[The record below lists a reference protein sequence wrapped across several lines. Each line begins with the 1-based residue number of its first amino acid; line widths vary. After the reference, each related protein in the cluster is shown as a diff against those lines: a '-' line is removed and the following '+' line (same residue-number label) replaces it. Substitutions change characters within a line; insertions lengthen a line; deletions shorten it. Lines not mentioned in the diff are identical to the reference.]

1 MRTVFEMPEATSTSV
16 AAWFTDIAGSRVHIV
31 VDTNSGVLR
40 VFNEAWELEA
50 ELDSGGY
57 LEALSTRSIRACF
70 ERLADGTADNNDFY
84 RVAMALNLAKVR
96 ALEIDQALANL
107 LEVGQDAMAAIRRRH
122 DKWAKWE
129 VLPAERTAI
138 VEALDAH
145 EAITDASSPL
155 QMMAALDVVR
165 RVIRKQARQP

>member
-1 MRTVFEMPEATSTSV
+1 MKKTTTYARKRRHMDPL
-16 AAWFTDIAGSRVHIV
+16 AGIRVLDRARPFDEGDTTEQHIK
-31 VDTNSGVLR
+31 T
-40 VFNEAWELEA
+40 
-50 ELDSGGY
+50 
-57 LEALSTRSIRACF
+57 RACF
-70 ERLADGTADNNDFY
+70 ERLADGTADNDDFD

-107 LEVGQDAMAAIRRRH
+107 LEVGQDAMAAIRRRY

-165 RVIRKQARQP
+165 RVIKQQMRRT

>member
-1 MRTVFEMPEATSTSV
+1 MRKTSTY
-16 AAWFTDIAGSRVHIV
+16 ARKRRHMDPLAGIRVLDRARPFDEGDTTAEHIK
-31 VDTNSGVLR
+31 T
-40 VFNEAWELEA
+40 
-50 ELDSGGY
+50 
-57 LEALSTRSIRACF
+57 RACF
-70 ERLADGTADNNDFY
+70 ERLADGTADNDDFD

-138 VEALDAH
+138 VDALDAH

-165 RVIRKQARQP
+165 RVIKQQMRRP

>member
-1 MRTVFEMPEATSTSV
+1 MRKTSTY
-16 AAWFTDIAGSRVHIV
+16 ARKRRHMDPLAGIRVLDRARPFDEGDTTGEHIK
-31 VDTNSGVLR
+31 T
-40 VFNEAWELEA
+40 
-50 ELDSGGY
+50 
-57 LEALSTRSIRACF
+57 RACF
-70 ERLADGTADNNDFY
+70 ERLADGTADNDDFD

-96 ALEIDQALANL
+96 ALEIDQALADL
-107 LEVGQDAMAAIRRRH
+107 LEAGQNAMATIRRRH

-138 VEALDAH
+138 VDALDAH

-165 RVIRKQARQP
+165 RVIKQQMRRP

>member
-1 MRTVFEMPEATSTSV
+1 MRKTSTY
-16 AAWFTDIAGSRVHIV
+16 ARKRRNLDKLAGFRLLDRARPFDEGDTTGEHIK
-31 VDTNSGVLR
+31 T
-40 VFNEAWELEA
+40 
-50 ELDSGGY
+50 
-57 LEALSTRSIRACF
+57 RACF
-70 ERLADGTADNNDFY
+70 ERLADGTADNDDFD

-165 RVIRKQARQP
+165 SVIKQQMRRP

>member
-1 MRTVFEMPEATSTSV
+1 MRKTSTY
-16 AAWFTDIAGSRVHIV
+16 ARKRRNLDKLAGFRLLDRARPFDEGDTTEQHIK
-31 VDTNSGVLR
+31 T
-40 VFNEAWELEA
+40 
-50 ELDSGGY
+50 
-57 LEALSTRSIRACF
+57 RACF
-70 ERLADGTADNNDFY
+70 ERLADGTADNDDFD

-107 LEVGQDAMAAIRRRH
+107 LKVGQDAMAAIRRRH

-165 RVIRKQARQP
+165 SVIKQQMRRP

>member
-1 MRTVFEMPEATSTSV
+1 MKKTTAYARKRRHMDPL
-16 AAWFTDIAGSRVHIV
+16 AGIRVLDRARPFDEGDTTAEHIK
-31 VDTNSGVLR
+31 T
-40 VFNEAWELEA
+40 
-50 ELDSGGY
+50 
-57 LEALSTRSIRACF
+57 RACF
-70 ERLADGTADNNDFY
+70 ERLADGTADNDDFD

-165 RVIRKQARQP
+165 RVIRQQTRQA

>member
-1 MRTVFEMPEATSTSV
+1 MRKTSTY
-16 AAWFTDIAGSRVHIV
+16 ARKRRNLDKLAGFRLLDRARPFDEGDTTAEHIK
-31 VDTNSGVLR
+31 T
-40 VFNEAWELEA
+40 
-50 ELDSGGY
+50 
-57 LEALSTRSIRACF
+57 RACF
-70 ERLADGTADNNDFY
+70 ERLGDGTADNDDFD

-165 RVIRKQARQP
+165 RVIQKQTRQS

>member
-1 MRTVFEMPEATSTSV
+1 MRKTSTY
-16 AAWFTDIAGSRVHIV
+16 ARKRRNLDKLAGFRLLDRARPFDEGDTTGEHIK
-31 VDTNSGVLR
+31 T
-40 VFNEAWELEA
+40 
-50 ELDSGGY
+50 
-57 LEALSTRSIRACF
+57 RACF
-70 ERLADGTADNNDFY
+70 ERLADGTADNDDFD

-107 LEVGQDAMAAIRRRH
+107 LEVGQDAMTAVRKRH
-122 DKWAKWE
+122 DKWAKWD
-129 VLPAERTAI
+129 VLPVERTAI

-165 RVIRKQARQP
+165 RVIKQQMRRP

>member
-1 MRTVFEMPEATSTSV
+1 MRKTSTY
-16 AAWFTDIAGSRVHIV
+16 ARKRRNLDKLAGFRLLDRARPFDEGDTTGEHIK
-31 VDTNSGVLR
+31 T
-40 VFNEAWELEA
+40 
-50 ELDSGGY
+50 
-57 LEALSTRSIRACF
+57 RACF
-70 ERLADGTADNNDFY
+70 ERLADGTADNDDFD

-165 RVIRKQARQP
+165 RVIKQQMRRP

>member
-1 MRTVFEMPEATSTSV
+1 MRKTTAYARKRRHMDPL
-16 AAWFTDIAGSRVHIV
+16 AGIRVLDRARPFDEGDTTGEHIK
-31 VDTNSGVLR
+31 T
-40 VFNEAWELEA
+40 
-50 ELDSGGY
+50 
-57 LEALSTRSIRACF
+57 RACF
-70 ERLADGTADNNDFY
+70 ERLADGTADNDDFD

>member
-1 MRTVFEMPEATSTSV
+1 MRKTSTY
-16 AAWFTDIAGSRVHIV
+16 ARKRRHMDPLAGIRVLDRARPFDEGDTTAEHIK
-31 VDTNSGVLR
+31 T
-40 VFNEAWELEA
+40 
-50 ELDSGGY
+50 
-57 LEALSTRSIRACF
+57 RACF
-70 ERLADGTADNNDFY
+70 ERLADGTADNDDFN

-145 EAITDASSPL
+145 EVITDASSPL

-165 RVIRKQARQP
+165 KVIRQQTRQA

>member
-1 MRTVFEMPEATSTSV
+1 MRKTTAY
-16 AAWFTDIAGSRVHIV
+16 ARKRRNLDKLAGFRLLDRARPFDEGDTTGEHIK
-31 VDTNSGVLR
+31 T
-40 VFNEAWELEA
+40 
-50 ELDSGGY
+50 
-57 LEALSTRSIRACF
+57 RACF
-70 ERLADGTADNNDFY
+70 ERLADGTADNDDFD

-165 RVIRKQARQP
+165 RVIRQQTRQA

>member
-1 MRTVFEMPEATSTSV
+1 MRKTSTY
-16 AAWFTDIAGSRVHIV
+16 ARKRRHMDPLAGIRVLDRARPFDEGDTTAEHIK
-31 VDTNSGVLR
+31 T
-40 VFNEAWELEA
+40 
-50 ELDSGGY
+50 
-57 LEALSTRSIRACF
+57 RACF
-70 ERLADGTADNNDFY
+70 ERLADGTADNDDFD

-138 VEALDAH
+138 VDALDAH

-155 QMMAALDVVR
+155 QMLAALDVVR
-165 RVIRKQARQP
+165 SVIKQQMRRP

>member
-1 MRTVFEMPEATSTSV
+1 MRKTTAYARKCRHMDPL
-16 AAWFTDIAGSRVHIV
+16 AGIRVLDRARPFDEGDTTAEHIK
-31 VDTNSGVLR
+31 T
-40 VFNEAWELEA
+40 
-50 ELDSGGY
+50 
-57 LEALSTRSIRACF
+57 RACF
-70 ERLADGTADNNDFY
+70 ERLADGTADNDDFD

-138 VEALDAH
+138 VDALDAH

-165 RVIRKQARQP
+165 RVIKQQMRRP